1 MMTLMSLI
9 LTNLSKHY
17 PGITAVDDVTLELPE
32 GQVLAL
38 LGPSGSGKSTLL
50 RLIAGLELPDAGS
63 VRRAGQDL
71 TKLVP
76 QQRHFGMVF
85 QDFALFPH
93 LDVAGN
99 VSFALVE
106 QRWPRERQA
115 ARVAELLQLVGLA
128 GLEKRRVQQLS
139 GGQQQRV
146 ALARA
151 LAAEPDLLLFDE
163 PLSNLDASLRE
174 VLKREIAALLRR
186 LELTGVYVT
195 HDQSEAFLIADVVGI
210 LRGGRLMQ
218 LAPPAQLLARPHDTW
233 VARFLGYSNVFTA
246 EQLRRAGL
254 AFSGAALLDEGLVS
268 IIGGNAGAG
277 APGTQATVQEVT
289 HEGQLLHL
297 HLHVPAWQ
305 LDIAWSGYRREL
317 AFTPEAGAAL
327 QLEVPAGAWVPLAE
341 DSGSAA

>member
-1 MMTLMSLI
+1 MLSL
-9 LTNLSKHY
+9 THLSKHY
-17 PGITAVDDVTLELPE
+17 PGVRAVDDVTLELQE

-50 RLIAGLELPDAGS
+50 RLIAGLEQPDAGS

-71 TKLVP
+71 TRLAP
-76 QQRHFGMVF
+76 QQRSFGMVF
-85 QDFALFPH
+85 QDYALFPH

-115 ARVAELLQLVGLA
+115 ARVAELLELVGLA

-174 VLKREIAALLRR
+174 VLKREIAGLLRR

-195 HDQSEAFLIADVVGI
+195 HDQGEAFLIADVVGV
-210 LRGGRLMQ
+210 LRGGRLVQ
-218 LAPPAQLLARPHDTW
+218 LAPPAELLARPRDTW

-254 AFSGAALLDEGLVS
+254 DFSGAALLNEGLVS
-268 IIGGNAGAG
+268 IAAGGSAGTEA
-277 APGTQATVQEVT
+277 VVREVT
-289 HEGQLLHL
+289 QEGQLLHL
-297 HLHVPAWQ
+297 LLFVPAWQ
-305 LDIAWSGYRREL
+305 LGISWSGYRREL
-317 AFTPEAGAAL
+317 AATPAAGATLRLA
-327 QLEVPAGAWVPLAE
+327 VPAAAWVPLAAE
-341 DSGSAA
+341 PGSAP